1 MNFAILN
8 HHSPVLNIVVA
19 WSLALS
25 PVDFVLL
32 PQSAVQAIPK
42 LNVEAKVDMEVL
54 GKAIISIEM
63 YFQWISG
70 STGQGNNINRNVLS
84 MDLCRAQGKTDYYLE
99 MSQMVMMLGMVVI
112 MVMMVGVV
120 VLELMVIIVVVV
132 MVMIEL
138 MAMIVLI

>member
-1 MNFAILN
+1 M
-8 HHSPVLNIVVA
+8 S
-19 WSLALS
+19 
-25 PVDFVLL
+25 
-32 PQSAVQAIPK
+32 
-42 LNVEAKVDMEVL
+42 ME
-54 GKAIISIEM
+54 
-63 YFQWISG
+63 
-70 STGQGNNINRNVLS
+70 RDVLS
-84 MDLCRAQGKTDYYLE
+84 MDLCRAQGMTDYYLE

>member
-1 MNFAILN
+1 M
-8 HHSPVLNIVVA
+8 S
-19 WSLALS
+19 
-25 PVDFVLL
+25 
-32 PQSAVQAIPK
+32 
-42 LNVEAKVDMEVL
+42 ME
-54 GKAIISIEM
+54 
-63 YFQWISG
+63 
-70 STGQGNNINRNVLS
+70 RDVLS

-132 MVMIEL
+132 MIEL